1 MAEQTPRCI
10 VLGGINLDIQ
20 GFAGN
25 WGGDRAE
32 ETGSSQR
39 FLLRDPIL
47 HDSNPGRVH
56 RTPGGVGRNIAENL
70 ARLELCPQLVTIV
83 GTGASWRSLIR
94 HTRALGIGLDC
105 SISIP
110 GAPLPV
116 YLCILQADCGLHTA
130 ISDMRALEALT
141 PERLEPLLPQ
151 LASADCLVVD
161 ANLPQP
167 TIAWIAANFGRQRG
181 SRGSSLGT
189 ELSDGMRRPLL
200 VADTV
205 SAAKAAR
212 MRDCLGAFDIV
223 KPNLAEMAVLADT
236 TMEPGGHANSA
247 SFGAPSD
254 VPQIPAP
261 ASTLALA
268 RALAD
273 RLHALGRMPGRLF
286 LSLGT
291 EGMFYRSASE
301 EGHLMLPPASLR
313 PPIVNRSG
321 AGDAACAAITWAHVR
336 ARAYGL
342 TPSTERQGEAR
353 GTELDRALSPRLVA
367 ALAIS
372 AAVLTASSRR
382 TVHRG
387 LCPRLLCEA
396 AAAWYPE
403 LAEHIKEF
411 I

>member
-1 MAEQTPRCI
+1 MAEKTPRCI

-20 GFAGN
+20 GFAGSR
-25 WGGDRAE
+25 GGDRAE

-39 FLLRDPIL
+39 FLPRDPIL

-70 ARLELCPQLVTIV
+70 ARLELCPQLVTVV

-94 HTRALGIGLDC
+94 HTRTLGIGLDW
-105 SISIP
+105 SIRIP
-110 GAPLPV
+110 RAPLPV
-116 YLCILQADCGLHTA
+116 YLCILQADGGLHTA

-141 PERLEPLLPQ
+141 PERLEPLLLQ

-181 SRGSSLGT
+181 SRGSPLGT

-212 MRDCLGAFDIV
+212 LRDCLGSFDIV
-223 KPNLAEMAVLADT
+223 KPNLAEMAVLADASS
-236 TMEPGGHANSA
+236 EPVLQAKMVQS
-247 SFGAPSD
+247 GAPSN
-254 VPQIPAP
+254 VPQIPEP

-268 RALAD
+268 RALTD
-273 RLHALGRMPGRLF
+273 RLQELGRMPGRLF

-301 EGHLMLPPASLR
+301 EGHLMLPPASLT

-321 AGDAACAAITWAHVR
+321 AGDAACAAITWAHVW
-336 ARAYGL
+336 ARAHQV
-342 TPSTERQGEAR
+342 TPSTGQG
-353 GTELDRALSPRLVA
+353 GTLGAALDRALSPRLAA

-372 AAVLTASSRR
+372 AAVLAASSRR
-382 TVHRG
+382 TVHRE

-396 AAAWYPE
+396 TAAWYPD